1 MTKRLSE
8 LEAAGFIISFVP
20 YGREKKGI
28 YYRIIDE
35 YTLFYLRW
43 IKPVQNRI
51 KLATPQANYWQ
62 TKCHSAK
69 WKSWVGYAFEAF
81 CYKHIDQI
89 ARALKIHAGF
99 TVGTWRHIAKSTKE
113 KGSQIDLLLDCDDDI
128 INIIEIKYSKKPFRI
143 TKQYA
148 TQLGD
153 KIDIFSEQLKIK
165 KDIYLTMITVVGL
178 LPNVYVDELVTDELT
193 LEEFVR

>member
-1 MTKRLSE
+1 MKE

-43 IKPVQNRI
+43 IKPVQNHI
-51 KLATPQANYWQ
+51 KLATSQANYWQ
-62 TKCHSAK
+62 SKCQSAQ

-89 ARALKIHAGF
+89 ATALKIHAGF
-99 TVGTWRHIAKSTKE
+99 NIGTWRYTTQSKKE
-113 KGSQIDLLLDCDDDI
+113 KGTQIDLLLDCDDDV
-128 INIIEIKYSKKPFRI
+128 INIIEIKYSKNPYRI

-148 TQLGD
+148 TQLGN
-153 KIDIFSEQLKIK
+153 KIDIFREQLKIK
-165 KDIYLTMITVVGL
+165 KDIYLTMLTVVGF
-178 LPNVYVDELVTDELT
+178 LPNAYVDELVTDELT
-193 LEEFVR
+193 LDDLIH